1 MCVYPPCAGLL
12 IGLFRLDLLPI
23 TPVLRVFCTFSPKFD
38 YFGENV
44 QKTRSTGVIG
54 NKSSPKGIH
63 SITIPSLFV
72 GGVIFMLSG
81 FVYKLFGALNFN
93 KYFDKDNSSISLIK
107 DRFSICS
114 SMDDI

>member
-54 NKSSPKGIH
+54 NKSVLKVVKSPKLASNMPMNGPIQP
-63 SITIPSLFV
+63 TLPKNNGV
-72 GGVIFMLSG
+72 GHYS
-81 FVYKLFGALNFN
+81 
-93 KYFDKDNSSISLIK
+93 
-107 DRFSICS
+107 
-114 SMDDI
+114 

>member
-12 IGLFRLDLLPI
+12 IDLFRLDLLPI

-54 NKSSPKGIH
+54 NKSSPKGGKKPKTGLKYAH
-63 SITIPSLFV
+63 EWANPTNPS
-72 GGVIFMLSG
+72 
-81 FVYKLFGALNFN
+81 
-93 KYFDKDNSSISLIK
+93 
-107 DRFSICS
+107 
-114 SMDDI
+114 